1 MWTYF
6 QSSSLPPSERRDAW
20 NGAVEQSCGRFI
32 THFGS
37 SADDFNGE
45 IDTRFV
51 GGLECARVTTNV
63 VGVRRTRKE
72 VALNDADIYNLVLQ
86 LRGRSLMSQG
96 SSEARLVPGEMTL
109 IDAAQPTAF
118 RFSRDNIQLA
128 LHLPRALVQE
138 RWRYRQ
144 LPLAAT
150 FRGGATA
157 ITASFLR
164 AAFENAGEC
173 KPAQSAGVRDAL
185 LSLIFSNILGDA
197 PREQTAD
204 AGGRHLLPVVQEYI
218 VAHLADPALSPAS
231 IAQAHGISVRH
242 LHRLFAA
249 TDTTVGHW
257 VRQQRLQRC
266 ADDLRNSSLTIV
278 NLTDIAHQWG
288 FSDSAHFSRAFKGEF
303 GQTPSRYR
311 SQYS

>member
-1 MWTYF
+1 MWTFF
-6 QSSSLPPSERRDAW
+6 QSSSLPPSERQDAW

-32 THFGS
+32 THFGL
-37 SADDFNGE
+37 AATEFNGE
-45 IDTRFV
+45 IDTRYV
-51 GGLECARVTTNV
+51 GGLECVRVTLNA

-72 VALNDADIYNLVLQ
+72 VALNDSDIYNLVLQ

-109 IDAAQPTAF
+109 IDAAQPAAF
-118 RFSRDNIQLA
+118 RFSRDNVQMA
-128 LHLPRALVQE
+128 LHLPRALVDE
-138 RWRYRQ
+138 RRRYRQ

-157 ITASFLR
+157 ITASFLQ
-164 AAFENAGEC
+164 AAFENADDC

-185 LSLIFSNILGDA
+185 LSLIFSNVLGDA
-197 PREQTAD
+197 PCEQTAE
-204 AGGRHLLPVVQEYI
+204 AGGRQLLPVVQQYV
-218 VAHLADPALSPAS
+218 VAHLSDPALSPAS

-249 TDTTVGHW
+249 TETTVGHW

-266 ADDLRNSSLTIV
+266 ADDLRNSELQII

-288 FSDSAHFSRAFKGEF
+288 FSDSAHFSRAFKGQF
-303 GQTPSRYR
+303 GQTPSHYR
-311 SQYS
+311 LQYS